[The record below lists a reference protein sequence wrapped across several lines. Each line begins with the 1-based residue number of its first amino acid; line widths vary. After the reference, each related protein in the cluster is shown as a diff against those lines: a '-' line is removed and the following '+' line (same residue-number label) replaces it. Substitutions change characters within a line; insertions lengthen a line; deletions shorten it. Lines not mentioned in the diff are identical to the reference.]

1 MSNLNANLLV
11 IDQSVSCGGFG
22 LDIEKSLARL
32 ADVAECLASDIT
44 TKDFDG
50 LSQNFL
56 KTMLGTTLTALSAAL
71 AEQSAWNLKLKEWAT
86 E

>member
-1 MSNLNANLLV
+1 MSRLNEHLTI
-11 IDQSVSCGGFG
+11 IDQSVSSGDFG

-32 ADVAECLASDIT
+32 ADVAECLSVDIT
-44 TKDFDG
+44 PKDFEG